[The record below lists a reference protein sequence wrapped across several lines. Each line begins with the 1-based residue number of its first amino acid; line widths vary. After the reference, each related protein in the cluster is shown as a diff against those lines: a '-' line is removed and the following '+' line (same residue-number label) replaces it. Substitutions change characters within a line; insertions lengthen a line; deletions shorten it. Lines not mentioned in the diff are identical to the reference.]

1 MNWVSNL
8 GSMASPTTDI
18 NRKRPCVRN
27 IALCGNVT
35 VDGNNVIKNTI
46 YEYSEDDTW
55 RDVFDDLCDGQG
67 GGDLSLGKADT
78 IDEVCL
84 THKLT
89 SADVFHPDLEE
100 PIKVALNFDK
110 HLKYVTFKVKKF
122 HHTDENSNHE
132 KPKTRKSTYWGIKCF
147 SFLWFWCSNFIQIQS
162 TAAGS
167 HRDKLNLDLP

>member
-1 MNWVSNL
+1 M
-8 GSMASPTTDI
+8 
-18 NRKRPCVRN
+18 
-27 IALCGNVT
+27 T

-132 KPKTRKSTYWGIKCF
+132 KPKTSAFTKLMHASSACEKKPQLKRTDGARFTGVYVFTNST
-147 SFLWFWCSNFIQIQS
+147 
-162 TAAGS
+162 
-167 HRDKLNLDLP
+167 